1 MSESDVKGGIT
12 ITLDIK
18 TIISIISVVLGL
30 GAVGYGGLGGVLS
43 KNVPTSET
51 VENATTSIVGELRQ
65 IRREMNSLQTL
76 RYQVEDHAR
85 AIDSLMSASANM
97 STQQQKGFSAL
108 WEQNKIILERISNS
122 NK

>member
-1 MSESDVKGGIT
+1 MKGGIT